1 MPSLLH
7 TAHTRTAAQRYQC
20 ARAIFYACAQGEQAR
35 KPGGSVCGGPGGSG
49 VSGGRCRAA
58 PRRRADK
65 ATMPVQLLKIIKG
78 KYEPPLPSHLQR
90 EDLKHLHAG
99 LDHTNK
105 YFQGVVILSYPLT
118 KLGDGTDFFKIVL
131 QDNSCARIDSINI
144 LIYGKMADDCA
155 KVIRNGDTCIVAGFK
170 LAKSPTAR
178 EDGRHG
184 CHLEVSEEAGSA
196 IYIYAQPSTTT
207 ASETASVSVAPK
219 YVYTP
224 LDHLKDGTIVNLYGI
239 VKFFKP
245 PYVSKGTDYC
255 SVVTLVDQSNVKLT
269 CTLFNGN
276 LDSLPKI
283 YKIGDIVRFHR
294 IKIREYNGQMQGIT
308 SAGFASL
315 TFDGTVGAPVIP
327 RTSTKLSGVRPML
340 FFDLTCQLVGK
351 AQVDGSSFL
360 LKVWDGTKCP
370 YPTWRVPIEARD
382 LEGEKVLLHRLRNL
396 TVDILVYDNHVQ
408 LAKSLKIGS
417 FLRIYSIHTKQASA
431 ENEDV
436 SHVEFHLHG
445 GTCYGRGIGVLPE
458 SHPDVKEL
466 KTFLESVELADSQS
480 MDSMSSLEL
489 DSTSNNIADLESQ
502 RCQQLSVTVLTDHQD
517 LSNTVLKTI
526 RNSRAPQQYRIRAK
540 LRTFKPQKLY
550 QSIKL
555 HCSKCNSLQ
564 EVPDGDT
571 FDLILQGSAVT
582 PPNPELHSTSWYESV
597 MWTTQDQKQR
607 KITIHFVKHDEML
620 LYPEDTLLMIEGGT
634 SKEIWK
640 LTRRFKCV
648 IPVRSTKNDL
658 ELLDLS
664 APFLLQGKV
673 KYYGCKQCS
682 TPKPIKNL
690 SSLAAEPRPS
700 WEPTEIAQVLGIEPL
715 QYVFIMKFT
724 LVDGTGALNAY
735 LFDYEKFFQI
745 PASEILSNNFLQQKM
760 QMTMNTLCPPGRK
773 LDDLPWLECFI
784 KSYNITDGKK
794 QQVYYQIFDTT
805 VAEDV
810 V

>member
-1 MPSLLH
+1 
-7 TAHTRTAAQRYQC
+7 
-20 ARAIFYACAQGEQAR
+20 
-35 KPGGSVCGGPGGSG
+35 
-49 VSGGRCRAA
+49 
-58 PRRRADK
+58 
-65 ATMPVQLLKIIKG
+65 MPVQLLKIIKG
-78 KYEPPLPSHLQR
+78 KSETPLPSHLQK
-90 EDLKHLHAG
+90 EDLKHLQEG
-99 LDHTNK
+99 FDHTNK
-105 YFQGVVILSYPLT
+105 YFQGTIILSYPLT

-131 QDNSCARIDSINI
+131 QDLDNSCSRIHSINI
-144 LIYGKMADDCA
+144 LIYGKMAEDCA
-155 KVIRNGDTCIVAGFK
+155 KVIRHGDTCVVAGFK

-178 EDGRHG
+178 EDGRHS

-196 IYIYAQPSTTT
+196 IYIYSISRTTA

-224 LDHLKDGTIVNLYGI
+224 LNHLKDGTVVNLYGI

-255 SVVTLVDQSNVKLT
+255 SVVTLVDPSNVKLT

-283 YKIGDIVRFHR
+283 YKVGDIVRFHR

-308 SAGFASL
+308 SVGFASL
-315 TFDGTVGAPVIP
+315 TFDGTVGAPVVP
-327 RTSTKLSGVRPML
+327 RTSSKVYTFMDEEQKTIEELRVWAASNLSISGPAAKLSGVQPML

-351 AQVDGSSFL
+351 AKVDGSSFL

-370 YPTWRVPIEARD
+370 YPTWKVPVETRD
-382 LEGEKVLLHRLRNL
+382 LEGEKLLLHQLRNL

-431 ENEDV
+431 DNEDV
-436 SHVEFHLHG
+436 SHIEFHLHG

-458 SHPDVKEL
+458 SNPDVKEL
-466 KTFLESVELADSQS
+466 KTFLESVDLADSQN
-480 MDSMSSLEL
+480 MESMSSLEL
-489 DSTSNNIADLESQ
+489 DGTFNNVTDLESHLQ

-517 LSNTVLKTI
+517 LDNTELKTI
-526 RNSRAPQQYRIRAK
+526 LNSTPPQQYRIRAK
-540 LRTFKPQKLY
+540 LRTYKPQKLY

-555 HCSKCNSLQ
+555 HCSKCNSLR
-564 EVPDGDT
+564 EVPDGDD

-582 PPNPELHSTSWYESV
+582 APNPELHNTSWYDSV

-607 KITIHFVKHDEML
+607 KIAIHFVKHDEML
-620 LYPEDTLLMIEGGT
+620 QQPEDTLLMIEGGT
-634 SKEIWK
+634 LKEVWK
-640 LTRRFKCV
+640 LTKRFKCV
-648 IPVRSTKNDL
+648 IPVRSTEDDL

-664 APFLLQGKV
+664 APFLLQGNI

-682 TPKPIKNL
+682 TPKPIKGL
-690 SSLAAEPRPS
+690 SSIAAEQRPS
-700 WEPTEIAQVLGIEPL
+700 WEPTEIAQVLGIVPL

-745 PASEILSNNFLQQKM
+745 PASEILTNNFLQQKM

-784 KSYNITDGKK
+784 KSYNVSDATKH
-794 QQVYYQIFDTT
+794 QVYYQIFDTT

>member
-1 MPSLLH
+1 
-7 TAHTRTAAQRYQC
+7 
-20 ARAIFYACAQGEQAR
+20 
-35 KPGGSVCGGPGGSG
+35 
-49 VSGGRCRAA
+49 
-58 PRRRADK
+58 
-65 ATMPVQLLKIIKG
+65 MPVQLLKIIKG
-78 KYEPPLPSHLQR
+78 ESETPLPSHLQK
-90 EDLKHLHAG
+90 EDLKCLQEG
-99 LDHTNK
+99 CDYTNK
-105 YFQGVVILSYPLT
+105 YFQGTVVLSYPLT
-118 KLGDGTDFFKIVL
+118 KLRDGTDFFKVVL
-131 QDNSCARIDSINI
+131 QDLNNSCSRINSINI
-144 LIYGKMADDCA
+144 LIYGKMAEDCA
-155 KVIRNGDTCIVAGFK
+155 KVIRHGDTFVVAGFK

-184 CHLEVSEEAGSA
+184 CDLEVSEEAGSA
-196 IYIYAQPSTTT
+196 IYIYTKRSTSA

-224 LDHLKDGTIVNLYGI
+224 LNHLKDGTVVNLYGI

-255 SVVTLVDQSNVKLT
+255 SVVTLVDPSNAKLT
-269 CTLFNGN
+269 CTLFSGN

-294 IKIREYNGQMQGIT
+294 IK
-308 SAGFASL
+308 
-315 TFDGTVGAPVIP
+315 
-327 RTSTKLSGVRPML
+327 
-340 FFDLTCQLVGK
+340 
-351 AQVDGSSFL
+351 
-360 LKVWDGTKCP
+360 VWDGTKCP
-370 YPTWRVPIEARD
+370 YPTWKVPVEARD
-382 LEGEKVLLHRLRNL
+382 LEGEKGLLQQLRNL

-431 ENEDV
+431 DNQDV

-458 SHPDVKEL
+458 SNPDVKEL
-466 KTFLESVELADSQS
+466 KAFLESVDLADSQN
-480 MDSMSSLEL
+480 MESMSSVEL
-489 DSTSNNIADLESQ
+489 DGIFSNVTDLQSHLQ

-517 LSNTVLKTI
+517 LNNTGLKTI
-526 RNSRAPQQYRIRAK
+526 LNSTAPQQYRIRAK
-540 LRTFKPQKLY
+540 LRTFKPQKLH
-550 QSIKL
+550 QCIKL
-555 HCSKCNSLQ
+555 YCSKCNSLK
-564 EVPDGDT
+564 EVPNGDD
-571 FDLILQGSAVT
+571 FDLILQDAAAT
-582 PPNPELHSTSWYESV
+582 APNPELRNTSWYDSV

-607 KITIHFVKHDEML
+607 KIAIHFVKHDEML
-620 LYPEDTLLMIEGGT
+620 QEPEETLLMIEGGT
-634 SKEIWK
+634 LKEVWK
-640 LTRRFKCV
+640 LSRRFKCV
-648 IPVRSTKNDL
+648 IPVRSTEDDL

-664 APFLLQGKV
+664 APFLLQGSV

-682 TPKPIKNL
+682 TPKTIKSL
-690 SSLAAEPRPS
+690 SSLAAEQRPS
-700 WEPTEIAQVLGIEPL
+700 WEPTEIAQVLGIVPL

-745 PASEILSNNFLQQKM
+745 PASEILTNNFLQQKM

-784 KSYNITDGKK
+784 KSYNITDGMKH
-794 QQVYYQIFDTT
+794 QVYYQIFDTT

>member
-1 MPSLLH
+1 
-7 TAHTRTAAQRYQC
+7 
-20 ARAIFYACAQGEQAR
+20 
-35 KPGGSVCGGPGGSG
+35 
-49 VSGGRCRAA
+49 
-58 PRRRADK
+58 
-65 ATMPVQLLKIIKG
+65 MPVQLLKIIKG
-78 KYEPPLPSHLQR
+78 KSETSLPSHLQK
-90 EDLKHLHAG
+90 EDLKHLQEG
-99 LDHTNK
+99 FDHTNK
-105 YFQGVVILSYPLT
+105 YFQGIVILSYPLT
-118 KLGDGTDFFKIVL
+118 KLGDGTDFFKVVL
-131 QDNSCARIDSINI
+131 QDLDNSCSRINSINI
-144 LIYGKMADDCA
+144 LIYGKMAEDCA
-155 KVIRNGDTCIVAGFK
+155 KVIHNGDTCLVAGFK
-170 LAKSPTAR
+170 LKKSPTAK

-196 IYIYAQPSTTT
+196 IYVREY
-207 ASETASVSVAPK
+207 SVVFYILVLSVAPK

-224 LDHLKDGTIVNLYGI
+224 LNHLKDGTIVNLYGI

-255 SVVTLVDQSNVKLT
+255 SVVTLVDPSNVKLT

-283 YKIGDIVRFHR
+283 YKVGDIVRFHR

-315 TFDGTVGAPVIP
+315 TFDGTVGAPVVP
-327 RTSTKLSGVRPML
+327 RTSSKVYTFMDEEQKTIEELRIWAASNLSISGPAAKLSDVQPML
-340 FFDLTCQLVGK
+340 FFDLTCQLIGK
-351 AQVDGSSFL
+351 AKVDGSSFL

-370 YPTWRVPIEARD
+370 YPTWKVPVEARD
-382 LEGEKVLLHRLRNL
+382 LEGEKVVLHQLRNL
-396 TVDILVYDNHVQ
+396 AVDILVYDNHVQ

-431 ENEDV
+431 DNEDV
-436 SHVEFHLHG
+436 SHIEFHLHG

-458 SHPDVKEL
+458 SNPDIKEL
-466 KTFLESVELADSQS
+466 KAFLESVDLADSQR
-480 MDSMSSLEL
+480 MESMSSLEF
-489 DSTSNNIADLESQ
+489 DDTFNSVTDFESHLE

-517 LSNTVLKTI
+517 LSNTELKTI
-526 RNSRAPQQYRIRAK
+526 LNSTAPRQYRIRAK
-540 LRTFKPQKLY
+540 LRTYKPQKLY

-564 EVPDGDT
+564 EVPDGDK
-571 FDLILQGSAVT
+571 FDFILRGSVNTA
-582 PPNPELHSTSWYESV
+582 PNPELHNTSWYDSV
-597 MWTTQDQKQR
+597 MWTTRDQKQR
-607 KITIHFVKHDEML
+607 KIAIHFVKHDEML
-620 LYPEDTLLMIEGGT
+620 QQPEDTLLMIEGGT
-634 SKEIWK
+634 LKEVWK
-640 LTRRFKCV
+640 LTKRFKCV
-648 IPVRSTKNDL
+648 IPVRSTEDDL

-664 APFLLQGKV
+664 APFLLQGNI

-682 TPKPIKNL
+682 TPKPVRSL
-690 SSLAAEPRPS
+690 SSIAAEQQPS
-700 WEPTEIAQVLGIEPL
+700 WEPAEIAQALGIELL
-715 QYVFIMKFT
+715 QYVFVMRFT

-745 PASEILSNNFLQQKM
+745 PASEILTNNFLQQKM

-784 KSYNITDGKK
+784 KSYNVRDEMKH
-794 QQVYYQIFDTT
+794 QVYYQIFDTT